1 MWQLLRI
8 ASTILLGACRQC
20 GLLVA
25 SVLPSHCLLDFI
37 ETLIQVRDASRGGLV
52 LAAGVGA
59 RPRSQRAV
67 DIFPFIQE
75 LQNCRLVVCLVLLN
89 DVPQCDEFRP
99 LPLRRR
105 QINGRKGAALK
116 MSQLP

>member
-8 ASTILLGACRQC
+8 ASTILLAACQQC
-20 GLLVA
+20 GLLVT
-25 SVLPSHCLLDFI
+25 SVLPSHYLLDFI
-37 ETLIQVRDASRGGLV
+37 ETLVQVSDASRGGLV

-59 RPRSQRAV
+59 RPRSQTAV

-89 DVPQCDEFRP
+89 DVPQCDEFPP
-99 LPLRRR
+99 L
-105 QINGRKGAALK
+105 ALEK
-116 MSQLP
+116 TPNQ